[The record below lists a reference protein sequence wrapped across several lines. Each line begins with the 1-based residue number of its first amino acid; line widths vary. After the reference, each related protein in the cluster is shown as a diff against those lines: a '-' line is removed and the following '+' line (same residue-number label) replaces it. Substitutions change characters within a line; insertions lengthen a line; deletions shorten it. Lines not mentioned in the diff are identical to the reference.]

1 MQLSGKRKRKIW
13 LTDSSRTSLN
23 TKEMKLVR
31 HLFQQVHSYNKQWI
45 YRHYADMSYAL
56 DYFKSTAFGK
66 SGSGAFFSFYLW
78 RIYTLYKFRK
88 FNNYQPRKSYFE
100 LLNEDIISAV
110 ELYVLLTL
118 CKLASALLSILSVTN
133 ESFFINSES
142 LPNIFSSESTSAF
155 LSLSES
161 TSRVPSLLFRLYTHV
176 FA

>member
-1 MQLSGKRKRKIW
+1 
-13 LTDSSRTSLN
+13 
-23 TKEMKLVR
+23 
-31 HLFQQVHSYNKQWI
+31 
-45 YRHYADMSYAL
+45 MSYAL

-66 SGSGAFFSFYLW
+66 SGSGAFLVSTYEE
-78 RIYTLYKFRK
+78 YTLYKFRK

-161 TSRVPSLLFRLYTHV
+161 TCYKLFRLFQV
-176 FA
+176 IP